1 MEMNRRNIEIFFT
14 WKINDNTWCKYA
26 SESTYIF
33 IHKSYK
39 LIYKYMYYNQYNLPF
54 NGHSF
59 AKIFPFIH
67 FAEGTTSDGLLE
79 IQVSDL

>member
-1 MEMNRRNIEIFFT
+1 M
-14 WKINDNTWCKYA
+14 D
-26 SESTYIF
+26 
-33 IHKSYK
+33 
-39 LIYKYMYYNQYNLPF
+39 YNQYNLPF